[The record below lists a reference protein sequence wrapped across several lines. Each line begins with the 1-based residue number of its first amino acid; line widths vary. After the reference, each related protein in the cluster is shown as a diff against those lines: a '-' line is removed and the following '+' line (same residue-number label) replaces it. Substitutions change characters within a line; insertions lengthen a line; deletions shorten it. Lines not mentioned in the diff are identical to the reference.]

1 MLKEQFQEK
10 NKKFIE
16 DALKIPKKLN
26 IAAVYPLNEEAL
38 KGPILAHE
46 LGLVDPI
53 IIGPKK
59 ELEKIAKKIGKD
71 LSKYETLDVENS
83 GEAAKK
89 AVDLVKLGR
98 VKALLKGSL
107 ETSILLKAVFSK
119 ETGIRGT
126 RRMSNCYI
134 CDTPF
139 YKKPLIYTDVG
150 INILPNLETKI
161 DILLNAIEV
170 ASAIGIKNPKIALLA
185 CIEKVKEDI
194 PSTVE
199 AAKLIDMAKE
209 GIFKNAILEGPLSF
223 DIAFSK
229 KIADDK
235 NFSSNIAGDVD
246 IALFPNLDAS
256 NIAVKQLELFSK
268 AQCGS
273 LALGAQVPILIN
285 SRNTL
290 AIERALSCAFA
301 KLYYESKNK
310 S

>member
-1 MLKEQFQEK
+1 MLEKFQEK
-10 NKKFIE
+10 NQKFIE
-16 DALKIPKKLN
+16 RALKISKKLP

-38 KGPILAHE
+38 EGAILAHE
-46 LGLVDPI
+46 MGLVDPI

-59 ELEKIAKKIGKD
+59 ELENIAKKIGKD
-71 LSKYETLDVENS
+71 LSKYEVIDVLDMKESAKTAVE
-83 GEAAKK
+83 
-89 AVDLVKLGR
+89 LVKENR

-107 ETSILLKAVFSK
+107 DTSILLKAVLSK
-119 ETGIRGT
+119 DTGIRGN

-150 INILPNLETKI
+150 INILPDLKTKTH
-161 DILLNAIEV
+161 ILLNAIDV
-170 ASAIGIKNPKIALLA
+170 ARAIGIEKPKIAILS
-185 CIEKVKEDI
+185 CIEKVNEGI
-194 PSTVE
+194 LSTID
-199 AAKLIDMAKE
+199 AKALVDMAKE
-209 GIFKNAILEGPLSF
+209 GVFKDAIVEGPLSF

-235 NFSSNIAGDVD
+235 NFASKVSGDVD

-268 AQCGS
+268 AECGS

-290 AIERALSCAFA
+290 AKERALSCVFA
-301 KLYYESKNK
+301 KLYHENIQNK
-310 S
+310 